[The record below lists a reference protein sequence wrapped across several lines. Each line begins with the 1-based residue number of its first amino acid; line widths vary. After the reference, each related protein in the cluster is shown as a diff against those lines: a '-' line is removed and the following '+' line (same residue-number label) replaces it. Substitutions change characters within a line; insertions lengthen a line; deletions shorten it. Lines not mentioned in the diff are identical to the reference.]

1 MTTMNALKTKRDE
14 MRHAQIRARQEMT
27 RNEINAILDEVAK
40 DDKKVEKGDLYI
52 DLKKEWSESTALEH
66 LRFLGFAPY
75 VCEMHKIHISW

>member
-52 DLKKEWSESTALEH
+52 DLKKEWSESTAIDH

-75 VCEMHKIHISW
+75 VCGMHKIHISW

>member
-1 MTTMNALKTKRDE
+1 MNALKTKRDE
-14 MRHAQIRARQEMT
+14 MRHAEIRARQEMT

-75 VCEMHKIHISW
+75 VCGMHKIHISW

>member
-75 VCEMHKIHISW
+75 VCETHKIHISW

>member
-52 DLKKEWSESTALEH
+52 DLKKEWSEAIAIEH

>member
-1 MTTMNALKTKRDE
+1 MTTINALKTKRDE

-75 VCEMHKIHISW
+75 VCGMHKIHISW

>member
-14 MRHAQIRARQEMT
+14 MRHAQLRARQEMT
-27 RNEINAILDEVAK
+27 RNEINAILDEVGK
-40 DDKKVEKGDLYI
+40 DDKKIEKGDLYI

-75 VCEMHKIHISW
+75 VCGMHKIHISW

>member
-1 MTTMNALKTKRDE
+1 MNALKTKRDE

-27 RNEINAILDEVAK
+27 RNEINAILDEIAK

-75 VCEMHKIHISW
+75 VCGMHKIHISW

>member
-1 MTTMNALKTKRDE
+1 MNALKTKRDE

-75 VCEMHKIHISW
+75 VCGMHKIHISW

>member
-75 VCEMHKIHISW
+75 VCGMHKIHISW

>member
-27 RNEINAILDEVAK
+27 RDEINAILDEIAK
-40 DDKKVEKGDLYI
+40 DDKKIEKGALDI
-52 DLKKEWSESTALEH
+52 DLKKEWSETTAIEH

>member
-52 DLKKEWSESTALEH
+52 ELKKEWSETTAIEH

-75 VCEMHKIHISW
+75 VCGMHKIHISW